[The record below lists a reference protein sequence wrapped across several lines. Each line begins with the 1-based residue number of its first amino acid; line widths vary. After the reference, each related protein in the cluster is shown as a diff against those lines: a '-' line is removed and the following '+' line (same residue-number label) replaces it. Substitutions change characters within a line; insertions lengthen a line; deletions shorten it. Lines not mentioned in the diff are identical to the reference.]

1 MSRQNNNSPV
11 PQEADQG
18 VIQNIDIL
26 NNEANGGGDNNNN
39 EVANQ
44 ETVSHAFSA
53 E

>member
-1 MSRQNNNSPV
+1 MMSRQNNNSPV
-11 PQEADQG
+11 PQEVEG
-18 VIQNIDIL
+18 LIQNIDIV
-26 NNEANGGGDNNNN
+26 NNNNDN

>member
-18 VIQNIDIL
+18 LIQNIDIV
-26 NNEANGGGDNNNN
+26 NNNDVVNNNMANGGNGR
-39 EVANQ
+39 
-44 ETVSHAFSA
+44 ETDSHAYSA

>member
-18 VIQNIDIL
+18 LIQNIDIVFNNF
-26 NNEANGGGDNNNN
+26 NNELVAAAGGDNDSL
-39 EVANQ
+39 A
-44 ETVSHAFSA
+44 AYSA

>member
-18 VIQNIDIL
+18 LIQNIDVV
-26 NNEANGGGDNNNN
+26 NNNNAVAGGGGDNDSL
-39 EVANQ
+39 A
-44 ETVSHAFSA
+44 AYSA